1 MRWVGPGILVA
12 VGYMDPG
19 NWATGI
25 AAGSQFGYSLGWVIL
40 VSSAVAILLQILAAR
55 IGIVSGQ
62 DLVGLGYTYFGRRGG
77 SLLAL
82 TALVSVIATDLAEVL
97 GFALALNL
105 LLGLPL
111 SVGAFLAL
119 IETVL
124 VLSWTSLHLLKTP
137 FTCTRPFLTGIQR
150 GPIFHCAV

>member
-40 VSSAVAILLQILAAR
+40 VSSAVAILLQILSAR

-82 TALVSVIATDLAEVL
+82 TALVSRHSD
-97 GFALALNL
+97 GFGGS
-105 LLGLPL
+105 LGLCL
-111 SVGAFLAL
+111 SA
-119 IETVL
+119 
-124 VLSWTSLHLLKTP
+124 
-137 FTCTRPFLTGIQR
+137 
-150 GPIFHCAV
+150 